1 MQATLQGK
9 IVHVVTDRTA
19 VNTSLIQIYFAN
31 TFFEKFV
38 IFTFLTYL
46 RLGFLKTF
54 FSKCMLKKPRIQF
67 QCKIHKSIALFQ
79 KVRREPIFFVS
90 EVASFTF
97 LFLAFLLILE
107 SIATR
112 FATWSEKRGKTSPYN
127 IAAVIQHK
135 RP

>member
-1 MQATLQGK
+1 MHA
-9 IVHVVTDRTA
+9 
-19 VNTSLIQIYFAN
+19 
-31 TFFEKFV
+31 E
-38 IFTFLTYL
+38 
-46 RLGFLKTF
+46 
-54 FSKCMLKKPRIQF
+54 KPRIQF

-79 KVRREPIFFVS
+79 KVRRELIFFVS

-127 IAAVIQHK
+127 IAAVIQYK